1 MLVAC
6 IKEKVCLFLYIAA
19 NELISIVI
27 LIIIHILLSF
37 ALCFFLEQSMTL
49 WLFSVHNKCD
59 PPNWTDVCPVH
70 HILCDRQCSG
80 QAKI

>member
-27 LIIIHILLSF
+27 LIIIHITVV
-37 ALCFFLEQSMTL
+37 CFVFPFWSTSMTL
-49 WLFSVHNKCD
+49 SLFSVQNKCD

-70 HILCDRQCSG
+70 HILCARQCSE